1 MRGGEHGSTTATFSG
16 MLAFAWIDVLRDK
29 RHDTQMDGYCPGV
42 KDVNIF
48 QRSCWLLY
56 ATTARGIIV
65 DTPISPGT
73 KVFTIRDIVIGDQ
86 TAFRQGEQVLVEGIS
101 PNPQRP
107 EYKYVIL
114 STSLQKR
121 YQLSDADIATTQPA
135 RSQPKVRQIRVGEKH
150 VAMKD
155 IVIDGETAF
164 YKGNYMFVEQVEP
177 DPLRPEKK
185 YVVYSDRLK
194 KQVRLS
200 GKEIRRY
207 VDSPWAH

>member
-1 MRGGEHGSTTATFSG
+1 MLIQRGEF
-16 MLAFAWIDVLRDK
+16 
-29 RHDTQMDGYCPGV
+29 
-42 KDVNIF
+42 
-48 QRSCWLLY
+48 
-56 ATTARGIIV
+56 IV
-65 DTPISPGT
+65 ETPISPGT
-73 KVFTIRDIVIGDQ
+73 KVSITRDIVIGNQ
-86 TAFRQGEQVLVEGIS
+86 TAFRQGEQVLVESIS

-121 YQLSDADIATTQPA
+121 FQLSDANIATTQPT
-135 RSQPKVRQIRVGEKH
+135 RSQSKVRQIRVGEKH

-164 YKGNYMFVEQVEP
+164 YKGNYMFVEQIEP

-200 GKEIRRY
+200 GEEIRRY